1 MNSRRYLFLAFLIV
15 GYTQGICQ
23 AVDMAAVK
31 KESCASLDESLEAFE
46 NGNSYGIFSLVGGRR
61 RDLWNDLQFCGKDT
75 PMQWRGNMTR
85 RLVDLFN
92 SLDDEDGL
100 TTVARKRNIIE
111 MIGAFGRGPQ
121 VEEFFLKLFEYPNG
135 NYRDTLL
142 RFISPTHGFSDA
154 VYNKIKEKGE
164 PWKIKK
170 TLLLHYLKDAN
181 PQKVLPELQEAVRQT
196 TSHKDYYYLAGML
209 CKGYPLEAMDP
220 LMDKYDDMLY
230 VVAKDLSAVKS
241 YRHPSSGF
249 IQCEKDLMA
258 YAQYATGARR
268 RAAIE
273 VLKRQHIIDKD
284 IKAKL
289 EELFPEDFVPAP
301 PAPAKPKPP
310 VKKSITTITVRN
322 LPVRYTLGRD
332 RELNSSDIGGI
343 STAAIICGGKT
354 VFEQFY
360 SSKTTS
366 VHLTPRGLPY
376 GSCVYSLFSFM
387 GQTNMHFYNVQ
398 LEAEIP
404 AKSFRG
410 LIKTESGAFSA
421 SLDLELKSGEGLRRV
436 ELIEDGAL
444 VWAKPIQGSTGT
456 IKVVLKGARSALPRN
471 YLIQV
476 VDMRGVYLQKY
487 FTLNEG
493 NKEGSIELVRKPD
506 NRGRLVPAGR
516 NVRVDLNSGIYMV
529 FDEVYAS
536 GEITFGIQNSNP
548 YYPVAGEVLQE
559 QPVYEI
565 QPGGLLRFN
574 VATITFPY
582 NKAGLSQEQEEG
594 QQISRLI
601 PASAGGPLER
611 YKAKVD
617 TRAGTVAVA
626 VKSLGNFV
634 RTMPAFKKAYV
645 AKSSRLVKG
654 LPELEVYSDR
664 KIDIVE
670 SPRVPGDMLSGNF
683 HDTYLLSAFYT
694 FSPAGVQ
701 LEPSG
706 KIVMRY
712 DPAKLPVNAVRC
724 PPAIRRTGNGWRK
737 VLTSAP
743 PTEQSDYL
751 ENTSEIV
758 YMACSDSNPS
768 RSTDHSG
775 NE

>member
-1 MNSRRYLFLAFLIV
+1 
-15 GYTQGICQ
+15 
-23 AVDMAAVK
+23 MAAVK
-31 KESCASLDESLEAFE
+31 KESCDSLDESLEAFE
-46 NGNSYGIFSLVGGRR
+46 SGNSYSIFSLIGGRR

-75 PMQWRGNMTR
+75 PMQWRVSMTR
-85 RLVDLFN
+85 RLVDLFD
-92 SLDDEDGL
+92 SLEDEDGL

-111 MIGAFGRGPQ
+111 MIGVFGRGPQ
-121 VEEFFLKLFEYPNG
+121 VEEFFLKLFEHPNA

-142 RFISPTHGFSDA
+142 RYINPAQAFSDA
-154 VYNKIKEKGE
+154 IYNKIKEKE
-164 PWKIKK
+164 IPWKIKK
-170 TLLLHYLKDAN
+170 TSLLHYLKYAN
-181 PQKVLPELQEAVRQT
+181 PQKALPELQEAVRHT
-196 TSHKDYYYLAGML
+196 TSHTDYYYLAGML
-209 CKGYPLEAMDP
+209 CSRDYSPEAMDP

-230 VVAKDLSAVKS
+230 VVAKDLSAVQS

-284 IKAKL
+284 IKTKL
-289 EELFPEDFVPAP
+289 AELFPEDFAPAP
-301 PAPAKPKPP
+301 PAPAKPRPP
-310 VKKSITTITVRN
+310 VKKSVATINVRD

-366 VHLTPRGLPY
+366 VHLMPRGLPY
-376 GSCVYSLFSFM
+376 GPCVYSLFSFM
-387 GQTNMHFYNVQ
+387 GQTNTHFYNVQ

-456 IKVVLKGARSALPRN
+456 IKVALKGARSALPRN

-487 FTLNEG
+487 FTLSEG
-493 NKEGSIELVRKPD
+493 SKEGSLDLVRKPD

-516 NVRVDLNSGIYMV
+516 NVRVDLNSGIYII
-529 FDEVYAS
+529 FDEVHAS

-559 QPVYEI
+559 QPAYEI
-565 QPGGLLRFN
+565 QPGGLLSFN

-601 PASAGGPLER
+601 PASSGGPLER

-617 TRAGTVAVA
+617 KKAGTVSVT
-626 VKSLGNFV
+626 VKNLGNFV

-645 AKSSRLVKG
+645 SKSSRLVKG

-670 SPRVPGDMLSGNF
+670 SPRVPGDMLYGNF
-683 HDTYLLSAFYT
+683 NDTYLLSAFYT
-694 FSPAGVQ
+694 FYPAGIQ

-712 DPAKLPVNAVRC
+712 DPAKLSVDAVRC
-724 PPAIRRTGNGWRK
+724 PPAIRRTGNSWRK

-743 PTEQSDYL
+743 PTEQADYL

-758 YMACSDSNPS
+758 YMACPDKNPS
-768 RSTDHSG
+768 PRTDYSG